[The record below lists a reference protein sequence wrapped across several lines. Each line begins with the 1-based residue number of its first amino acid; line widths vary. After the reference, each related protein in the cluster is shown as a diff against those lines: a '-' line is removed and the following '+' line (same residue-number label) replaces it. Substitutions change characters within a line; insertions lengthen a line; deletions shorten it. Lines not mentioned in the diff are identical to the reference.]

1 MSKWSFYLYVKVKW
15 TLNIIEEVFRRLLH
29 QEIWKNAISYDC
41 AKWKM
46 HQHQFR
52 LLEAFR
58 MTVWNFRMVMRNQ
71 LLDFPL
77 SCSQNCLL
85 VHFAWSREM
94 KIHNF
99 STLFAIFSISF
110 SWFHSNY
117 LQINSKF
124 RSKPIA
130 LLLSLCIWII
140 INFICSF
147 QFDSSIFF
155 TNLSK
160 SYFEITPKLHKTC

>member
-1 MSKWSFYLYVKVKW
+1 MRFSHSCLEIWSHKACLASEKMRERKKVNNSLERGNLENSTIRKCLKVILMSKLSFYLYAKVKW

-99 STLFAIFSISF
+99 STPFAISSISF
-110 SWFHSNY
+110 S
-117 LQINSKF
+117 
-124 RSKPIA
+124 
-130 LLLSLCIWII
+130 
-140 INFICSF
+140 
-147 QFDSSIFF
+147 
-155 TNLSK
+155 
-160 SYFEITPKLHKTC
+160 